1 ARGIGRAREIA
12 VRAALGASGRQL
24 ARLLLSESLVLAVLG
39 GCAGL
44 ALSWAALRAAPSLV
58 PPGLLPE
65 GIPLEFDA
73 RVTLFTAAL
82 TCLTGLLFGTA
93 PAWHAARTPLG
104 ESLAAGGRA
113 AVGGVGRVRAMLAVA
128 EVAGAVLL
136 LAGAGLLVRTL
147 ASMNAEDPGY
157 RADSVLTMSVSLPI
171 SRYPDQKNVL
181 TFFRRAD
188 AALAAI
194 PGVQSVGFVDN
205 LPLDGW
211 D

>member
-1 ARGIGRAREIA
+1 EMARQDMDLVARHIAEISPETNRNWTVTIEPLRDGLVSGEVRSTSLVLGGVVAFVLLMACANVANLLLARGIGRAREIA

-73 RVTLFTAAL
+73 RVTLFAAAL

-93 PAWHAARTPLG
+93 PAWHAARAPLG

-113 AVGGVGRVRAMLAVA
+113 AVGGVGRVRAI
-128 EVAGAVLL
+128 
-136 LAGAGLLVRTL
+136 
-147 ASMNAEDPGY
+147 
-157 RADSVLTMSVSLPI
+157 LPAPQI
-171 SRYPDQKNVL
+171 PAPPL
-181 TFFRRAD
+181 PPAPP
-188 AALAAI
+188 AL
-194 PGVQSVGFVDN
+194 P
-205 LPLDGW
+205 
-211 D
+211 